1 MSDPRLAVID
11 RRLDA
16 VRQIIA
22 VTGGKG
28 GIGKTL
34 VSSTLALALS
44 ASGRRAG
51 LLDLD
56 FTGPCAHLVLGG
68 RRAFPQEDRGI
79 LPQLVALASGEVEF
93 MSVACFTG
101 DDPAPLRGADL
112 TNALIEL
119 LAITRWGE
127 LDTLVIDM
135 PPGLGDMALDAV
147 QVLPRA
153 EYVVVATSA
162 QLVTQTVRR
171 TLALLQRLDRTVSGV
186 VENMVK
192 ASTGVSTGASIRVSP
207 PVATLAAQHQ
217 VATLGAL
224 PADADI
230 ELALGQPTQ
239 LLATR
244 FGMAVRSVVPQL

>member
-11 RRLDA
+11 RRLA
-16 VRQIIA
+16 SVRQIIA

-147 QVLPRA
+147 QILPRA

-186 VENMVK
+186 IENMVQ
-192 ASTGVSTGASIRVSP
+192 ASTGASIVSP
-207 PVATLAAQHQ
+207 TVATLAAQHS
-217 VATLGAL
+217 VAILGAL
-224 PADADI
+224 PADPDI